1 MAIAGI
7 EGLAQG
13 FMQGMAI
20 KRQNDRQD
28 VLDAQNLERF
38 GMDKERFATQQAA
51 SAFDL
56 QNAQTNAANAAMD
69 RTRAL
74 GIQKKGDDFEANLSK
89 IYGAG
94 TPEGELIALE
104 AIHQGS
110 GVKGAWARDPKTG
123 SLAKSADGKFRWV
136 NEDGTAY
143 DASVEDAV
151 GAYIAKVKPLQKA
164 ESDMKTASDI
174 AGENRK
180 EKTTIAAEGRAA
192 KTAKEKDERDY
203 QQAISLENV
212 KARNAIK
219 ELERKGALKVPKDYL
234 SKLSQ
239 QSFFEVQETIDPY
252 TKEKK
257 LSKPIFN
264 QAKYD
269 QFTLFAHQNNINPDD
284 TAYRLWRKYV
294 NEGNPQA
301 ATTTSGTDTYKSKSQ
316 GDLTVTGGLDKQSA
330 EVPMDGVAK
339 LNLGNQGAA
348 QPASPVSGLTVRPPA
363 QAQEKTEVAIPA
375 KPVSKT
381 QLVQTH
387 VGTKRGLQQ
396 IVPKN
401 NPYQEIQGKFGDPI
415 PNGFKRKKASWDVDV
430 RSPEYNVFVSNNYQD

>member
-51 SAFDL
+51 SAFEL
-56 QNAQTNAANAAMD
+56 QNAQTNAANAAID

-74 GIQKKGDDFEANLSK
+74 GIQKKGDEFEANLGR
-89 IYGAG
+89 IFGAG
-94 TPEGELIALE
+94 APENQLMELE
-104 AIHQGS
+104 KVHQAN

-123 SLAKSADGKFRWV
+123 GLAKSADGKFQWV
-136 NEDGTAY
+136 NEGGSTEN
-143 DASVEDAV
+143 VTLEDSI
-151 GAYIAKVKPLQKA
+151 GRYIAKVDPK
-164 ESDMKTASDI
+164 
-174 AGENRK
+174 GEFTRK
-180 EKTTIAAEGRAA
+180 RTQQDELAKEGREEKRTIAAEERAA

-203 QQAISLENV
+203 QQAVTLENL

-219 ELERKGALKVPKDYL
+219 ELERRGALKVPKDYL

-301 ATTTSGTDTYKSKSQ
+301 GSTTSGTDTYKSNSL

-339 LNLGNQGAA
+339 LNLGNQGT
-348 QPASPVSGLTVRPPA
+348 PAKTPPTKTSEPKGLTIPKPSA
-363 QAQEKTEVAIPA
+363 SSGTPA
-375 KPVSKT
+375 KVYHGNAGMMSATELAQYVDEKIPRFEPVKREHLANETFFGNKT
-381 QLVQTH
+381 
-387 VGTKRGLQQ
+387 G
-396 IVPKN
+396 PFDN
-401 NPYQEIQGKFGDPI
+401 NLRLG
-415 PNGFKRKKASWDVDV
+415 NR
-430 RSPEYNVFVSNNYQD
+430 

>member
-13 FMQGMAI
+13 FMQGMAL

-51 SAFDL
+51 SAFEL
-56 QNAQTNAANAAMD
+56 QNAQTNAANAAID
-69 RTRAL
+69 RTRVL
-74 GIQKKGDDFEANLSK
+74 GIQKKGDEFEANLGR
-89 IYGAG
+89 IFGAG
-94 TPEGELIALE
+94 APENQLMELE
-104 AIHQGS
+104 KVHQAN

-123 SLAKSADGKFRWV
+123 GLAKSADGKFQWV
-136 NEDGTAY
+136 NEGGTTE
-143 DASVEDAV
+143 SVTLEDSI
-151 GAYIAKVKPLQKA
+151 GRYIAKVDPK
-164 ESDMKTASDI
+164 
-174 AGENRK
+174 GEFTRKRTQQDELAKEDRK
-180 EKTTIAAEGRAA
+180 EKTTIAAEERAA

-212 KARNAIK
+212 RARNAIT

-239 QSFFEVQETIDPY
+239 QSFFEVQETIDPS

-294 NEGNPQA
+294 NEGSPQA
-301 ATTTSGTDTYKSKSQ
+301 GSTTSNTETYKSPSQ

-348 QPASPVSGLTVRPPA
+348 QPASPVSRLTVRPPA
-363 QAQEKTEVAIPA
+363 QAQEKTEVATPA

-415 PNGFKRKKASWDVDV
+415 PNGFKRKKANWDTDV

>member
-13 FMQGMAI
+13 FMQGMAL

-56 QNAQTNAANAAMD
+56 QNAQTNAANAAID
-69 RTRAL
+69 RTRVL
-74 GIQKKGDDFEANLSK
+74 GIQKKGDEFEANLGR
-89 IYGAG
+89 IFGAG
-94 TPEGELIALE
+94 APENQLMELE
-104 AIHQGS
+104 KVHQAN

-123 SLAKSADGKFRWV
+123 GLAKSADGKFQWV
-136 NEDGTAY
+136 NEGGSTEN
-143 DASVEDAV
+143 VTLEDSI
-151 GAYIAKVKPLQKA
+151 GRYIAKVDPK
-164 ESDMKTASDI
+164 
-174 AGENRK
+174 GEFTRK
-180 EKTTIAAEGRAA
+180 RTQQDELAKEEREAKRTIAAEERAA
-192 KTAKEKDERDY
+192 KTAATVAATLHSYRMSEKAQELL
-203 QQAISLENV
+203 AAKL
-212 KARNAIK
+212 ARAEAKDAELDAKDITTLFSVPITVTDADGKIK
-219 ELERKGALKVPKDYL
+219 I
-234 SKLSQ
+234 SQ
-239 QSFFEVQETIDPY
+239 QVNQKQVTDY
-252 TKEKK
+252 MKWTKKNK
-257 LSKPIFN
+257 VRMTPTTFR
-264 QAKYD
+264 D
-269 QFTLFAHQNNINPDD
+269 
-284 TAYRLWRKYV
+284 WRA
-294 NEGNPQA
+294 EIPSSGTTD
-301 ATTTSGTDTYKSKSQ
+301 TTTSGTDTYDSKSQ
-316 GDLTVTGGLDKQSA
+316 GKLVPKDLSTDAAAVQLDKL
-330 EVPMDGVAK
+330 P
-339 LNLGNQGAA
+339 LNPSNQGAA
-348 QPASPVSGLTVRPPA
+348 KPASPVSRLTVRPPA

-415 PNGFKRKKASWDVDV
+415 PNGFKRKKANWDTDV